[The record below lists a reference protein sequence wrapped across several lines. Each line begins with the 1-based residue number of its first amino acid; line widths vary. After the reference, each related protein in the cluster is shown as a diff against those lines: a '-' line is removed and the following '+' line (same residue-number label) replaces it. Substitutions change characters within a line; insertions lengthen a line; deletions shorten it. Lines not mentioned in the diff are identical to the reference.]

1 MAFSRIASGVLL
13 SGCVALGASYSFA
26 QTSPSEREAAAAA
39 QAKRQGKL
47 PTKGDEQYLQNALKR
62 CERQPEGTARDACV
76 KRVTDAGDTTTRGSV
91 EGGGKIRTNTM
102 QVPATE
108 ARAGL
113 ANLNTPQS
121 G

>member
-1 MAFSRIASGVLL
+1 MRLDRPQRHFKRFRRLGVRI
-13 SGCVALGASYSFA
+13 
-26 QTSPSEREAAAAA
+26 AAA

-91 EGGGKIRTNTM
+91 EGGGKIRTNNM

-108 ARAGL
+108 APK
-113 ANLNTPQS
+113 N
-121 G
+121 

>member
-62 CERQPEGTARDACV
+62 CVRQPEGTARDACV

-91 EGGGKIRTNTM
+91 EGGGKNRTNTM

-108 ARAGL
+108 APK
-113 ANLNTPQS
+113 N
-121 G
+121 

>member
-1 MAFSRIASGVLL
+1 MMAFARIASVVLL
-13 SGCVALGASYSFA
+13 ASCAALGASYSFA
-26 QTSPSEREAAAAA
+26 QASPSEREAAAAA

-108 ARAGL
+108 A
-113 ANLNTPQS
+113 PKK
-121 G
+121 